1 LSDALLEKF
10 SIKITFQSLE
20 ATGEL
25 VRILSPR
32 TIESLVKALPFSSST
47 FLWQDEVYF
56 ETPVSVGPERPK
68 GNVKAGDIAYWPP
81 GKAFCIFFGKTQPYS
96 PVNIIGKVTS
106 DWTALKKVRRG
117 EFVKVSLAD

>member
-10 SIKITFQSLE
+10 PIKITFQSVE

-32 TIESLVKALPFSSST
+32 TIESLVRALPFSSNT
-47 FLWQDEVYF
+47 FLWQEEVYF
-56 ETPVSVGPERPK
+56 ETPISVGSERPK
-68 GNVKAGDIAYWPP
+68 ANVKTGDIAYWPP

-106 DWTALKKVRRG
+106 DWIALKKVRQG
-117 EFVKVSLAD
+117 EFVKVSLID

>member
-1 LSDALLEKF
+1 MSDALLEKF
-10 SIKITFQSLE
+10 SIKISFQSLE

-32 TIESLVKALPFSSST
+32 TIEALVRALPFSSST
-47 FLWQDEVYF
+47 FLWQEEVYF
-56 ETPVSVGPERPK
+56 ETPVSVGPERPRA
-68 GNVKAGDIAYWPP
+68 NVKTGDIAYWPP

-106 DWTALKKVRRG
+106 NLVALKKVRQG

>member
-10 SIKITFQSLE
+10 SIKISFQSLE

-32 TIESLVKALPFSSST
+32 TIEALVRALPFSSST
-47 FLWQDEVYF
+47 FLWQEEVYF
-56 ETPVSVGPERPK
+56 ETPVSVGPERPRA
-68 GNVKAGDIAYWPP
+68 NVKTGDIAYWPP

-106 DWTALKKVRRG
+106 NLVALKKVRQG

>member
-1 LSDALLEKF
+1 MSNALLEKF

-20 ATGEL
+20 ATGEF

-32 TIESLVKALPFSSST
+32 TIESLVKVLPFSSST

-68 GNVKAGDIAYWPP
+68 ANVRTGDIAYWPP

-106 DWTALKKVRRG
+106 DWTALKKVKRG

>member
-10 SIKITFQSLE
+10 PIKITFQSLE

-32 TIESLVKALPFSSST
+32 TIESLVRVLPFSSST

-68 GNVKAGDIAYWPP
+68 ATVKPGDIAYWPP

-106 DWTALKKVRRG
+106 DWAALKKVRQG

>member
-10 SIKITFQSLE
+10 PIKITFQSVE

-32 TIESLVKALPFSSST
+32 TIESLVRALPFSSNT
-47 FLWQDEVYF
+47 FLWQEEVYF
-56 ETPVSVGPERPK
+56 ETPISVGPERPK
-68 GNVKAGDIAYWPP
+68 ANVKTGDIAYWPP

-106 DWTALKKVRRG
+106 DWIALKKVRQG
-117 EFVKVSLAD
+117 EFVKVSLID